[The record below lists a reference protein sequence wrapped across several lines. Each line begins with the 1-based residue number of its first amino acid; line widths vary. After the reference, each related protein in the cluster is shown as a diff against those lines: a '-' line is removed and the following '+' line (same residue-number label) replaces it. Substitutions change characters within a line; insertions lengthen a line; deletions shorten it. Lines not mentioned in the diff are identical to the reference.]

1 MPSVQ
6 SVERAFTILQA
17 LSTFPKGAG
26 ASALAKQVD
35 LPRPTVIRLLQTMES
50 VSVVERV
57 PNAKTYRLGPSIF
70 ALTAQIPF
78 AHQLT
83 TIAHPFLQEL
93 AQRTSETV
101 YLCLPDGD
109 QVYYADQIDS
119 RYQIRPRDWS
129 GSRVPMYTV
138 SAGKLFLADL
148 SPLELNT
155 YLARPLEPFTRKTLK
170 SAAALRAHLKEVRK
184 KGYGWARDEFEDGL
198 VGIAAPVKDAAQNL
212 IAAVAVTG
220 PAYRLPRKREKEIA
234 TAAAQSAD
242 KISARLSANALQPE

>member
-1 MPSVQ
+1 MTSVQ
-6 SVERAFTILQA
+6 SVERAFNILQA
-17 LSTFPKGAG
+17 LSAFPKGAG
-26 ASALAKQVD
+26 ASVLAKHVG
-35 LPRPTVIRLLQTMES
+35 LPRPTVIRLLKTMES
-50 VSVVERV
+50 FSAVERV

-78 AHQLT
+78 ARQLT
-83 TIAHPFLQEL
+83 TIARPFLQEL

-138 SAGKLFLADL
+138 SAGKLFLANL
-148 SPLELNT
+148 SPPELDIF
-155 YLARPLEPFTRKTLK
+155 LARPLEPFARKTLK
-170 SAAALRAHLKEVRK
+170 SAAALRVHLKEVRK

-198 VGIAAPVKDAAQNL
+198 IGIAAPIRDESRKL
-212 IAAVAVTG
+212 IAAIAVSG

-234 TAAAQSAD
+234 TAAVQIAEQ
-242 KISARLSANALQPE
+242 ITARLSTNAIQPE